1 MLQRL
6 LLPVLALLLAAEGTH
21 AQTPVWSTDI
31 APILFNNCAS
41 CHRPTGIAPFNL
53 LTYNDAV
60 NRASGIYSAVTSRYM
75 PPWPPEAKFNRLAHE
90 RLLSDNDIK
99 KIQDWVSGGKPEGDP
114 TLAPPVP
121 VFNPDGDLTGTP
133 DMITK
138 IPTFT
143 STATNGDVYQCFV
156 VPSGLGTEKFISA
169 FEAIPGNREI
179 VHHVLVYA
187 DTTGACAALDAATPG
202 PGYVSF
208 GGVGSN
214 DAMLLGGWVPGTQP
228 MQMPDSFGIRIA
240 PNADIVIQIHYPA
253 GSVGKIDSTKIKFY
267 FSPLPANDIRPVRLD
282 AVLNHQGAAF
292 CTLTPGGTLN
302 IPANQTKSYL
312 ETSNISSLVG
322 DITLLGVAPHMHLIG
337 RSINAY
343 GVHNGDTL
351 KFINIPFWDFSW
363 QGFYLF
369 RKMMKIPAGTTLY
382 SEAFYDNTSNNPF
395 NPSDP
400 PQTVTAGEETTDEMM
415 LTFFIWSYY
424 QPGDENRYIDPST
437 PVTVGV
443 KSQPAYAAQELFAP
457 YPNPANNTLHIK
469 YYLQSPAE
477 VSFSLTDL
485 QGRVIREFSNGKPSS
500 TGYHVEPFNIADVP
514 PGLYLLQMRTP
525 EKVLTQKL
533 SVQH

>member
-1 MLQRL
+1 MLKRL
-6 LLPVLALLLAAEGTH
+6 LLPALSLLLAIENTD

-41 CHRPTGIAPFNL
+41 CHRPSGIGPFHL

-60 NRASGIYSAVTSRYM
+60 TRASGIYSAVTSRYM
-75 PPWPPEAKFNRLAHE
+75 PPWPPDPKFSRLAHE
-90 RLLSDNDIK
+90 RLLSDADVK
-99 KIQDWVSGGKPEGDP
+99 KIQDWVSGGKPQGDP
-114 TLAPPVP
+114 NLAPPVP
-121 VFNPDGDLTGTP
+121 VFNPDGDLPGTP
-133 DMITK
+133 DLVSQ

-143 STATNGDVYQCFV
+143 STATSGDVYQCFV

-187 DTTGACAALDAATPG
+187 DTTGTCAALDSASPG

-253 GSVGKIDSTKIKFY
+253 GSSGKVDSTKIKFY
-267 FSPLPANDIRPVRLD
+267 FSPLPANTIRSVRLD

-292 CTLTPGGTLN
+292 CTLIPNDGLV
-302 IPANQTKSYL
+302 IPANQTKMYRQVS
-312 ETSNISSLVG
+312 SISSLVG

-343 GVHNGDTL
+343 GVHNSDTL
-351 KFINIPFWDFSW
+351 KFIDIPSWDFSW

-369 RKMMKIPAGTTLY
+369 RKMMKIPQGTTLY

-395 NPSDP
+395 NPSNP
-400 PQTVTAGEETTDEMM
+400 PQTVTAGEATTDEMM

-424 QPGDENRYIDPST
+424 QPGDENRYIDTST
-437 PVTVGV
+437 PASVNVRL
-443 KSQPAYAAQELFAP
+443 QPAYAAQELFAP
-457 YPNPANNTLHIK
+457 YPNPAGNTVYIK
-469 YYLQSPAE
+469 YYLQSPS
-477 VSFSLTDL
+477 VVTFSLTDL
-485 QGRVIREFSNGKPSS
+485 QGRMIREFKHGENA
-500 TGYHVEPFNIADVP
+500 TQGYHAEPVDISGIPA
-514 PGLYLLQMRTP
+514 GMYLLQMHTP

-533 SVQH
+533 SIQH

>member
-6 LLPVLALLLAAEGTH
+6 LLPAVALLLAAGETH

-75 PPWPPEAKFNRLAHE
+75 PPWPPDPKFSRLAHE
-90 RLLSDNDIK
+90 RLLSDTDIK

-114 TLAPPVP
+114 NLAPPP
-121 VFNPDGDLTGTP
+121 PTFSPDGDLAGTP
-133 DMITK
+133 DMVTQ

-143 STATNGDVYQCFV
+143 SNATTGDVYQCFV
-156 VPSGLGTEKFISA
+156 VPSGLTTEKFISA

-187 DTTGACAALDAATPG
+187 DTSGDCAALDALTLD

-214 DAMLLGGWVPGTQP
+214 SATLIGAWVPGTQP
-228 MQMPDSFGIRIA
+228 LQMPDSFGIRIA

-253 GSVGKIDSTKIKFY
+253 GSNGKIDSTKIKFY
-267 FSPLPANDIRPVRLD
+267 FSPLPANTVRPVRID

-292 CTLTPGGTLN
+292 CTLTPNDGLV
-302 IPANQTKSYL
+302 IPANQTKVYRQ
-312 ETSNISSLVG
+312 TSVISSFLP

-351 KFINIPFWDFSW
+351 KFIDIPSWDFSW

-369 RKMMKIPAGTTLY
+369 RKMMKIPSGTTLY
-382 SEAFYDNTSNNPF
+382 SEAFYDNTSNNPL

-415 LTFFIWSYY
+415 LTFFFWSYY

-437 PVTVGV
+437 PVAVGI
-443 KSQPAYAAQELFAP
+443 KSQPAYTAEELFAP
-457 YPNPANNTLHIK
+457 YPNPANNQLYIK
-469 YYLQSPAE
+469 YYLQSPIE
-477 VSFSLTDL
+477 VTFSLTDL
-485 QGRVIREFSNGKPSS
+485 QGRLIKEISDGTASS
-500 TGYHVEPFNIADVP
+500 AGYHVERIDIADTP
-514 PGLYLLQMRTP
+514 PGLYLLQMHTP
-525 EKVLTQKL
+525 ERVLSQKV

>member
-1 MLQRL
+1 MLKRL
-6 LLPVLALLLAAEGTH
+6 LLPALSLLLAAENTD

-41 CHRPTGIAPFNL
+41 CHRPTGIGPFNL

-60 NRASGIYSAVTSRYM
+60 NRASAIYSAVSTRYM
-75 PPWPPEAKFNRLAHE
+75 PPWPPDPKFSRLAHE
-90 RLLSDNDIK
+90 RLLSDVDIK
-99 KIQDWVSGGKPEGDP
+99 KIQDWVSGGKPQGDP
-114 TLAPPVP
+114 NLAPPVP
-121 VFNPDGDLTGTP
+121 VFNPDGDLAGTP
-133 DMITK
+133 NLVTQ

-143 STATNGDVYQCFV
+143 STATTGDVYQCFV
-156 VPSGLGTEKFISA
+156 VPSSLGAEKFISA

-187 DTTGACAALDAATPG
+187 DTTGTCAALDSASPG

-214 DAMLLGGWVPGTQP
+214 DAILLGGWVPGTQP

-253 GSVGKIDSTKIKFY
+253 GSVGKVDSTKIKFY
-267 FSPLPANDIRPVRLD
+267 FSPLPANNIRPVRLD
-282 AVLNHQGAAF
+282 AVLNHQGAAT
-292 CTLTPGGTLN
+292 CTLIPNDGLI
-302 IPANQTKSYL
+302 IPANQTKPYL
-312 ETSNISSLVG
+312 EMSNISSFVG

-351 KFINIPFWDFSW
+351 KFIDIPSWDFSW

-369 RKMMKIPAGTTLY
+369 RKMMKIPTGTTLY
-382 SEAFYDNTSNNPF
+382 SEAFYDNTSNNPV
-395 NPSDP
+395 NPSNP
-400 PQTVTAGEETTDEMM
+400 PQTVTAGEATTDEMM

-437 PVTVGV
+437 PAVVNV
-443 KSQPAYAAQELFAP
+443 KSQTGYAVQELFAP
-457 YPNPANNTLHIK
+457 YPNPANNNLYIK
-469 YYLQSPAE
+469 YYLQSPA
-477 VSFSLTDL
+477 VVTFSITDL
-485 QGRVIREFSNGKPSS
+485 QGRVIKEFTNGKLISQ
-500 TGYHVEPFNIADVP
+500 GYHAEPFSIADIP
-514 PGLYLLQMRTP
+514 AGLYLLQMRTP